1 MTIPTPRNPWSS
13 HPGLER
19 VQDACE
25 GGVEELAA
33 KLAELAAIL
42 KLFIGCH
49 G

>member
-1 MTIPTPRNPWSS
+1 MTIPTPRNPRSS

-19 VQDACE
+19 AQDARE
-25 GGVEELAA
+25 GGVEELTA
-33 KLAELAAIL
+33 KFAELAAIL